1 MSLSRRYTLLEIV
14 RKMPDEHLA
23 FLFGDEP
30 ADVEI
35 QESKPPIVSVTNWF
49 KEACDICHS
58 PYQRRK

>member
-35 QESKPPIVSVTNWF
+35 QESKPAQDSPWF
-49 KEACDICHS
+49 ELAKFICVEN
-58 PYQRRK
+58 YRRK